1 MARYL
6 SAKTNSVKT
15 HFKTIIVSDV
25 HLGTKGS
32 KAKEIARFLK
42 QYHCD
47 NLILNGDIIDGW
59 QLKKSGAWKR
69 KHTRFFNRILK
80 MIENH
85 NTQVFYLRGNHDDF
99 LDQILPLQIGN
110 LSIQTDMIYE
120 SQGKKYFITHGDVFD
135 SITTNLRWIAY
146 LGDMGYTFLLWLNR
160 VVNHYRFKRG
170 LPYFS
175 LSQYIKGK
183 VKSAVSYVDQYET
196 ELAKMAKA
204 KGCDGIICG
213 HIHKAENRLIDGVH
227 YLNSGDW
234 VETMSALA
242 EDHEGNWQLIYYSEI
257 NFKEIKDQ
265 EIGSFFSGKEEENES
280 TIIPLR
286 KVSFD
291 SPKDDLNPPAFR

>member
-1 MARYL
+1 M
-6 SAKTNSVKT
+6 KT
-15 HFKTIIVSDV
+15 HYKTIVVSDV

-42 QYHCD
+42 QYRCE

-59 QLKKSGAWKR
+59 QLKKSGSWKR

-85 NTQVFYLRGNHDDF
+85 NTNVFYLRGNHDDF
-99 LDQILPLQIGN
+99 LEQILPLQIGR
-110 LSIQTDMIYE
+110 LHIQTDMVYD

-146 LGDMGYTFLLWLNR
+146 LGDIGYTFLLWMNR
-160 VVNHYRFKRG
+160 VVNFYRFKAG

-175 LSQYIKGK
+175 LSQFVKGK
-183 VKSAVSYVDQYET
+183 VKSAVSYVDDFES
-196 ELAKMAKA
+196 ELAKMARS
-204 KGCDGIICG
+204 KGCEGIICG
-213 HIHKAENRLIDGVH
+213 HIHKAENRIIDGIH

-242 EDHEGNWQLIYYSEI
+242 EDHEGNWQLIYYNEI
-257 NFKEIKDQ
+257 DFKGIQLDEQ
-265 EIGSFFSGKEEENES
+265 SIGSSEEVES
-280 TIIPLR
+280 SVIPLR
-286 KVSFD
+286 KVSFEL
-291 SPKDDLNPPAFR
+291 PKDDLTPPHFRL

>member
-1 MARYL
+1 M
-6 SAKTNSVKT
+6 SKTQFVKT

-32 KAKEIARFLK
+32 KAKEIVRFLK
-42 QYHCD
+42 QYRCD

-59 QLKKSGAWKR
+59 QLKKSGTWKR

-85 NTQVFYLRGNHDDF
+85 DTQVFYLRGNHDDF
-99 LDQILPLQIGN
+99 LDQILPIQIGK

-120 SQGKKYFITHGDVFD
+120 SNGKKYFITHGDVFD

-146 LGDMGYTFLLWLNR
+146 LGDIGYTFLLWLNR

-175 LSQYIKGK
+175 LSQYVKSK
-183 VKSAVSYVDQYET
+183 VKSAVSYIDQYET
-196 ELAKMAKA
+196 ELAKMARA

-213 HIHKAENRLIDGVH
+213 HIHKAENREIEGIH

-242 EDHEGNWQLIYYSEI
+242 EDHEGNWQLIHYNEI
-257 NFKEIKDQ
+257 DFKSIQTNQVGNFFEN
-265 EIGSFFSGKEEENES
+265 ERKEEKDES
-280 TIIPLR
+280 ILPLR
-286 KVSFD
+286 QVSFRSSQD
-291 SPKDDLNPPAFR
+291 DDLNPPAFRS